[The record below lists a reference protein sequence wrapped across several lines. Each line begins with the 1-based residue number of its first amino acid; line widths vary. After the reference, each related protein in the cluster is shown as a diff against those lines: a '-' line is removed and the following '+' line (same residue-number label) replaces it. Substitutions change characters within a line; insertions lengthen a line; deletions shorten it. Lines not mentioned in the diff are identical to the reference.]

1 MAVGNRKP
9 QDVSTILGF
18 LLFTVRL
25 DQKLRIEPY
34 NALNTINFIDSLIR
48 REGFVISNDGK

>member
-18 LLFTVRL
+18 LLL
-25 DQKLRIEPY
+25 
-34 NALNTINFIDSLIR
+34 
-48 REGFVISNDGK
+48 